1 MTFRLLALI
10 ALVLIGSACTK
21 RSPEV
26 PRWVWEKKI
35 DVEELTRTTVRYMTR
50 MQRERKLELEDSRV
64 YYTDCVGKIRLV
76 ISSQE
81 LYEICEAR
89 VLFTDFIEGYLQ
101 ALNNNPSIRADM
113 CSQPF
118 VAEDLDV
125 YINFESF
132 FGEYVDPFYVGW
144 IELNDGLV
152 NYYMFT
158 LKQYHYDR
166 WHSRTEPYW
175 KALEIAR
182 AQKEADTIYPPNV
195 STGENLDQAQGS
207 DIMLNSQPGYTYRTP
222 YVPAGSQPS
231 LPPAFAIPLGGN
243 QPAGYRPPLQ
253 GSKPPQGPPSPLQP
267 SQNPQGSSI
276 RDELKER
283 MQQGQQATQP
293 SPAPAAPST
302 QPIPLGM

>member
-1 MTFRLLALI
+1 MTFRLLVLMALI
-10 ALVLIGSACTK
+10 LLGACSK

-26 PRWVWEKKI
+26 PKWVWEHKI
-35 DVEELTRTTVRYMTR
+35 DVEELTRTSIRYMTKWE
-50 MQRERKLELEDSRV
+50 REHKLHLEDSRV
-64 YYTDCVGKIRLV
+64 YYTDCIGKIRLV
-76 ISSQE
+76 ISSQD

-101 ALNNNPSIRADM
+101 AINNNPSIRADM
-113 CSQPF
+113 CNQPF

-158 LKQYHYDR
+158 LKQYNYDR

-182 AQKEADTIYPPNV
+182 AQKEADLIYPPNE
-195 STGENLDQAQGS
+195 SIGENLKRITGTS
-207 DIMLNSQPGYTYRTP
+207 VNVNLGTTPGY
-222 YVPAGSQPS
+222 
-231 LPPAFAIPLGGN
+231 N
-243 QPAGYRPPLQ
+243 YRPAPAEA
-253 GSKPPQGPPSPLQP
+253 SPLQP
-267 SQNPQGSSI
+267 ARSPLQPAAQEPQKGSL
-276 RDELKER
+276 RDELKQEL
-283 MQQGQQATQP
+283 QQKASQGAQSP
-293 SPAPAAPST
+293 SAVTTPAPALAPSV
-302 QPIPLGM
+302 QPAPLGM